1 MKGSTTHTGQT
12 ASLYNSKTVGGAPVD
27 FASSNGSRA
36 RRLYSHF
43 SVVDDVGQNL
53 TLVRV
58 LHCGPLEDD
67 HVAQN
72 AMNTQVQL
80 GH

>member
-1 MKGSTTHTGQT
+1 M
-12 ASLYNSKTVGGAPVD
+12 D
-27 FASSNGSRA
+27 FASSNGGRA

-43 SVVDDVGQNL
+43 SVVDDICQNL
-53 TLVRV
+53 TLVCV
-58 LHCGPLEDD
+58 LHRGPLEDD